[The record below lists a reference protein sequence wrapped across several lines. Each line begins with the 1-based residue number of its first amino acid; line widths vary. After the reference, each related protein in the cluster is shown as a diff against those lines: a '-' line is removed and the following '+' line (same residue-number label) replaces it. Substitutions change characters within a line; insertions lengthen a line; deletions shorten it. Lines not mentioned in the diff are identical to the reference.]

1 MVATH
6 GQVEP
11 ITVEIR
17 GTVLIAHLN
26 GGPSQVLG
34 PAMSDALIRL
44 VDRVESDENVKV
56 VIFIGNHPSRFI
68 AHADVHWLQEGIA
81 STPSM
86 SRPVSSLLARMARWI
101 RKSTVLSALTAS
113 TPLSGAVELDRFHD
127 ALVRMNSC
135 GVIFVAAINGSALG
149 VGSELVLACD
159 ERIMADGDF
168 MIGQPE
174 VLLGFLPGGG
184 GSQRLPRLVGN
195 RRALTIML
203 EGRPLSPAEALEMA
217 YIDEIVPP
225 EQLLDRAIERGR
237 YLAARQREAIK
248 AIKRAVYLGGSL
260 SLEEGLHLERTE
272 MLTTMS
278 SQRVQQLSAEYVEL
292 FKKEGDL
299 PMYNRQVREN
309 SLRHGAF
316 LPPETAKMNQ
326 GDI

>member
-1 MVATH
+1 MAVTR

-11 ITVEIR
+11 ITVETR

-34 PAMSDALIRL
+34 PAMSDALIKL
-44 VDRVESDENVKV
+44 IDRVESDVNVKV
-56 VIFIGNHPSRFI
+56 VIFIGDHPSRFI
-68 AHADVHWLQEGIA
+68 GHADVHWLQEGIA

-86 SRPVSSLLARMARWI
+86 SRPVSSLVARMARWI
-101 RKSTVLSALTAS
+101 RKSPVLSALTAC

-135 GVIFVAAINGSALG
+135 GVIFIAAINGSALG

-195 RRALTIML
+195 KRALTIML
-203 EGRPLSPAEALEMA
+203 EGRPLSPAQALDMA

-225 EQLLDRAIERGR
+225 EKLLDRAIERGQ

-248 AIKRAVYLGGSL
+248 AIKRAVYLGGSM
-260 SLEEGLHLERTE
+260 SLEEGMHLERTE

-278 SQRVQQLSAEYVEL
+278 SRDVQRLSAQYIEL
-292 FKKEGDL
+292 FNKDGDL
-299 PMYNRQVREN
+299 PMYNRAVREN
-309 SLRHGAF
+309 SLQHGAF
-316 LPPETAKMNQ
+316 LPPKSASKK
-326 GDI
+326 